1 MEQCDNFWFVE
12 LRKSGINRTNER
24 NNIMDDNQ
32 RMKIR
37 NFGYLN
43 QGALKG
49 QILFTGSSLME
60 MFPVCEI
67 ARSQGIEQVIYN
79 RGVSG
84 LNTDEFLE
92 NIDTLL
98 LDLEPSKIF
107 INIGTNDITK
117 ERFGD
122 QWMSHLMDNICR
134 IMEII
139 KFRIPDVEIFIMAF
153 YPANLHLPWQT
164 EQSIQWMKLRTPE
177 NLTLCNHRLKEIA
190 EKYGCRYLDCNE
202 ALVDEHGEQKS
213 EYAIDGVHMYANG
226 YLNVFKS
233 LKPYL

>member
-1 MEQCDNFWFVE
+1 MLLLDRRQLRIVILCKRCTVKTDHGNILRHAVPQITQCADGPD
-12 LRKSGINRTNER
+12 RH
-24 NNIMDDNQ
+24 Q
-32 RMKIR
+32 
-37 NFGYLN
+37 
-43 QGALKG
+43 
-49 QILFTGSSLME
+49 ME

-164 EQSIQWMKLRTPE
+164 EQSIQWMKRRTPE

>member
-1 MEQCDNFWFVE
+1 VIY
-12 LRKSGINRTNER
+12 K
-24 NNIMDDNQ
+24 
-32 RMKIR
+32 
-37 NFGYLN
+37 
-43 QGALKG
+43 
-49 QILFTGSSLME
+49 
-60 MFPVCEI
+60 
-67 ARSQGIEQVIYN
+67 IYN

-122 QWMSHLMDNICR
+122 QWMLHLMDNICR

-139 KFRIPDVEIFIMAF
+139 KFRIPDVEIFIRGF

-164 EQSIQWMKLRTPE
+164 EQSIQ
-177 NLTLCNHRLKEIA
+177 
-190 EKYGCRYLDCNE
+190 
-202 ALVDEHGEQKS
+202 
-213 EYAIDGVHMYANG
+213 
-226 YLNVFKS
+226 
-233 LKPYL
+233 

>member
-1 MEQCDNFWFVE
+1 
-12 LRKSGINRTNER
+12 
-24 NNIMDDNQ
+24 
-32 RMKIR
+32 
-37 NFGYLN
+37 
-43 QGALKG
+43 
-49 QILFTGSSLME
+49 ME

-122 QWMSHLMDNICR
+122 QWMLHLMDNICR

-139 KFRIPDVEIFIMAF
+139 KFRISDVEILIMAF

-164 EQSIQWMKLRTPE
+164 EQSIQAGAFECPECKERFVPDMKSYVMGPHAITKRK
-177 NLTLCNHRLKEIA
+177 LTCPKCGCTNYCNHVLTR
-190 EKYGCRYLDCNE
+190 
-202 ALVDEHGEQKS
+202 
-213 EYAIDGVHMYANG
+213 
-226 YLNVFKS
+226 
-233 LKPYL
+233 

>member
-1 MEQCDNFWFVE
+1 
-12 LRKSGINRTNER
+12 
-24 NNIMDDNQ
+24 MDDNQ

-117 ERFGD
+117 ERFGN

-164 EQSIQWMKLRTPE
+164 EQSIQWMKRRTPE

-190 EKYGCRYLDCNE
+190 EKYEEILKGRFLLSNTKIESITIKDINLEYKVDSKGYYVPIYE
-202 ALVDEHGEQKS
+202 FEVLVNGKETKI
-213 EYAIDGVHMYANG
+213 YIKAI
-226 YLNVFKS
+226 K
-233 LKPYL
+233 

>member
-1 MEQCDNFWFVE
+1 
-12 LRKSGINRTNER
+12 
-24 NNIMDDNQ
+24 MDDNQ

-79 RGVSG
+79 RGVGG

-117 ERFGD
+117 ERFGN

-139 KFRIPDVEIFIMAF
+139 KSRIPNAEIFIMAF

-164 EQSIQWMKLRTPE
+164 EQSIQWMKLRTSE

-190 EKYGCRYLDCNE
+190 EKYGCHYLDCNE

-213 EYAIDGVHMYANG
+213 EYTIDGVHMYANG
-226 YLNVFKS
+226 YLNVFES
-233 LKPYL
+233 LKSYL

>member
-1 MEQCDNFWFVE
+1 
-12 LRKSGINRTNER
+12 
-24 NNIMDDNQ
+24 
-32 RMKIR
+32 MK
-37 NFGYLN
+37 
-43 QGALKG
+43 
-49 QILFTGSSLME
+49 

-67 ARSQGIEQVIYN
+67 ARSQSIEQVIYN
-79 RGVSG
+79 RGVGG

-117 ERFGD
+117 ERFGN

-139 KFRIPDVEIFIMAF
+139 KSRIPDAEIFIMAF

-202 ALVDEHGEQKS
+202 ALVDAHGEQKS

>member
-1 MEQCDNFWFVE
+1 
-12 LRKSGINRTNER
+12 
-24 NNIMDDNQ
+24 
-32 RMKIR
+32 MKIR

-79 RGVSG
+79 RGVGG
-84 LNTDEFLE
+84 LNTDEFLD

-117 ERFGD
+117 ERFGN
-122 QWMSHLMDNICR
+122 QWMSHLMDISAESWKLSNPVFQMR
-134 IMEII
+134 
-139 KFRIPDVEIFIMAF
+139 KFLSWRFILQIF
-153 YPANLHLPWQT
+153 T
-164 EQSIQWMKLRTPE
+164 
-177 NLTLCNHRLKEIA
+177 C
-190 EKYGCRYLDCNE
+190 
-202 ALVDEHGEQKS
+202 HGRQNNQF
-213 EYAIDGVHMYANG
+213 NG
-226 YLNVFKS
+226 
-233 LKPYL
+233 